1 MYCIVFWGASSLDI
15 TGQAVLQ
22 MQGTWQ
28 PTLCFHR
35 GLPTRVSLLSCRPLP
50 LQSCLHLSSHN
61 NRRAAFSQSPTLPA
75 GLDGR
80 LAEFDLEG
88 SSVGAGLRT
97 VFLER
102 CTPAGAAPC
111 TISFAPPLPYYAE
124 GSTDTLLVA
133 ADSAHKLRLY
143 NSDSR
148 QRVGTF
154 AGPVFCGPLQ
164 QSLVFR

>member
-1 MYCIVFWGASSLDI
+1 M
-15 TGQAVLQ
+15 
-22 MQGTWQ
+22 
-28 PTLCFHR
+28 
-35 GLPTRVSLLSCRPLP
+35 
-50 LQSCLHLSSHN
+50 
-61 NRRAAFSQSPTLPA
+61 
-75 GLDGR
+75 

-97 VFLER
+97 ISLER
-102 CTPAGAAPC
+102 CSPPGAAPC
-111 TISFAPPLPYYAE
+111 TLSFAPPLPYYAE